1 MSAEPDERTSPT
13 AGQPAERNHGPQPIG
28 ALLERHGLKP
38 ARLVE
43 VSGEQLT
50 HKMVARAVKG
60 RELTANVRGKVLRA
74 LNAASGESYTERDLF
89 TYASR
94 S

>member
-1 MSAEPDERTSPT
+1 MTAEPDERTPPT
-13 AGQPAERNHGPQPIG
+13 AEQATERNHGPQPIG

-43 VSGEQLT
+43 LSGEQLT

-60 RELTANVRGKVLRA
+60 RELTPNVRGKVLRA

-89 TYASR
+89 TYPTR